1 MYTATAA
8 VVRHHGAPFVLEEIR
23 VDEPRADEVLVRI
36 RAAGVCHT
44 DLSVRAGHTPFPVP
58 AVLGHEGMGTVEAV
72 GAGVTSVAPGD
83 SVVLSFASCGRCPAC
98 LTGRPVRCA
107 HWPAL
112 NLFGGS
118 RLDGSATLSGTGR
131 RTREALHGHFFGQS
145 SFSTLALST
154 ERAVV
159 PVPAGLPPEVLAP
172 LGCGVQTGAGSVL
185 NVLRPE
191 AGHTLVV
198 YGVGSVGLAAVTA
211 ARLTAA
217 TRVIAVDPDPRRLAL
232 ARRLGATDAVNP
244 DEDDPLTA
252 VRDLT
257 CGRGA
262 ERALETSGVPR
273 VLRQA
278 VDGLAVSG
286 VCGVVGAPPAG
297 TEAAFDVPAMLDRGP
312 RVVGVNQG
320 EAVPRVFVP
329 ALVELY
335 LAGRLPVDA
344 IVSVFPFEA
353 VEEAGAAAVRGEAV
367 KPVLLMP

>member
-1 MYTATAA
+1 MPRATAA
-8 VVRHHGAPFVLEEIR
+8 VVRARGHDFGLEEID
-23 VDEPRADEVLVRI
+23 VDEPRAHEVLVRV
-36 RAAGVCHT
+36 RAAGICHT

-58 AVLGHEGMGTVEAV
+58 AVLGHEGTGTVEAV
-72 GAGVTSVAPGD
+72 GGAVTSVAPGD
-83 SVVLSFASCGRCPAC
+83 TVVLSFASCGDCPAC

-118 RLDGSATLSGTGR
+118 RLDGSPTVRGAGR
-131 RTREALHGHFFGQS
+131 HARAALHGHFFGQS
-145 SFSTLALST
+145 SFATLALT
-154 ERAVV
+154 AERDVV
-159 PVPAGLPPEVLAP
+159 PVPAGLPPQVLAP
-172 LGCGVQTGAGSVL
+172 LGCGVQTGVGAVL

-191 AGHTLVV
+191 AGHTLAV
-198 YGVGSVGLAAVTA
+198 YGTGSVGLAAVMA
-211 ARLTAA
+211 ARLTPA
-217 TRVIAVDPDPRRLAL
+217 TRVIAVDPDPKRLAL

-244 DEDDPLTA
+244 REDDALDA
-252 VRDLT
+252 VRELT
-257 CGRGA
+257 GGRGA
-262 ERALETSGVPR
+262 ERALETSGAPR

-297 TEAAFDVPAMLDRGP
+297 TEAAFDVPSMLDRGP

-335 LAGRLPVDA
+335 RAGRLPFDE
-344 IVSVFPFEA
+344 IVSVFPFARIEEA
-353 VEEAGAAAVRGEAV
+353 AGAAARGDVV
-367 KPVLLMP
+367 KPVLMLA

>member
-1 MYTATAA
+1 MHTATAA
-8 VVRHHGAPFVLEEIR
+8 VVRAHNTPFTLEEIH
-23 VDEPRADEVLVRI
+23 VDDPRPDEVLVRI
-36 RAAGVCHT
+36 QAAGICHT

-83 SVVLSFASCGRCPAC
+83 SVVLSFASCGHCAAC
-98 LTGRPVRCA
+98 LTGRPVRCT

-118 RLDGSATLSGTGR
+118 RLDGSTTVRGTGR
-131 RTREALHGHFFGQS
+131 RAGQALHGHFFGQS
-145 SFSTLALST
+145 SFSTLALT
-154 ERAVV
+154 GERNVV

-191 AGHTLVV
+191 AGHTLAV
-198 YGVGSVGLAAVTA
+198 YGVGSVGLSAVMA

-244 DEDDPLTA
+244 YEDDALSA

-257 CGRGA
+257 GGRGA
-262 ERALETSGVPR
+262 ERALETSGVPK

-297 TEAAFDVPAMLDRGP
+297 TEAAFDVPGMLDRGP